1 LETTQQKDKKM
12 KTINVTTI
20 KNEKTITG
28 SITAQMST
36 ATIVSGLGTRTVDEL
51 VLTIVPD
58 NDKEKYFYMVCED
71 PKEFLRIIS
80 ETINPTTF

>member
-1 LETTQQKDKKM
+1 
-12 KTINVTTI
+12 
-20 KNEKTITG
+20 
-28 SITAQMST
+28 MST

-58 NDKEKYFYMVCED
+58 NDKEKFFYMVCED

-80 ETINPTTF
+80 ETINPKTF

>member
-1 LETTQQKDKKM
+1 M
-12 KTINVTTI
+12 KEINVTTI
-20 KNEKTITG
+20 KKDKIRTG
-28 SITAQMST
+28 SIIAQMST
-36 ATIVSGLGTRTVDEL
+36 ASIVSSLGTRTVDEL

-80 ETINPTTF
+80 ETINPTPF